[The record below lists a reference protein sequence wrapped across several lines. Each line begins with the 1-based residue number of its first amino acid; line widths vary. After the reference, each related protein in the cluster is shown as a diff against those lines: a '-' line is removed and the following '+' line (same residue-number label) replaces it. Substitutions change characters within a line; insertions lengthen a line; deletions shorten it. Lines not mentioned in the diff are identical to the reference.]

1 MPSRQSRAFLSTP
14 ASSKRCTISRWPD
27 KMHEGMKMKKKMIM
41 MLMTKMVKKM
51 KM

>member
-14 ASSKRCTISRWPD
+14 ASSRRRTISRWPD
-27 KMHEGMKMKKKMIM
+27 KMHEGMKMKKKMM
-41 MLMTKMVKKM
+41 MLMMKMVKKM